1 MLTRFWTFP
10 EIHPLI
16 TPHLL
21 CHQAR
26 TSYEIQ
32 EFAKV
37 FVDMQSLRHSADYDP
52 DATFHKSKVV
62 HDIADAE
69 DITNLFNS
77 VPRRDRRV
85 FAIYVV
91 LGIGRSG

>member
-1 MLTRFWTFP
+1 
-10 EIHPLI
+10 
-16 TPHLL
+16 
-21 CHQAR
+21 
-26 TSYEIQ
+26 
-32 EFAKV
+32 
-37 FVDMQSLRHSADYDP
+37 MQSLRHSADYDP